1 MKIQISETSLK
12 SWRFGDALFTCP
24 HGNILEE
31 AAARSSKDPGQWG
44 QTTNTYFMSS

>member
-24 HGNILEE
+24 HGNILE
-31 AAARSSKDPGQWG
+31 KQQPGAVKTLG
-44 QTTNTYFMSS
+44 SGAKLLILIL